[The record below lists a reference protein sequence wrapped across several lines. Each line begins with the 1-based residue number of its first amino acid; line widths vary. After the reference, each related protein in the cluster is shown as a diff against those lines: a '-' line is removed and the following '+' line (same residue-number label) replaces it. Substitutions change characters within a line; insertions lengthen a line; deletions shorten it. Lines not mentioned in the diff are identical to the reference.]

1 MFAPYPFKQ
10 KGARVSFKRRI
21 ITTVTTIALSSMTL
35 FPSPAIADPM
45 QELESARQMLSTY
58 GQQLAEVQTRLSQN
72 TEKLNVIESDIVA
85 RRADADQTN
94 LQLEDAQNALA
105 SHMRDNYRAGSSS
118 LLSVLVNSE
127 SFESLVS
134 RVYIMDKINEQSSQ
148 EIANVRDL
156 QNSLAEQLTM
166 LEAQKQQQVETL
178 EATQREA
185 QAYTQR
191 VNEAAAYYNTLG
203 NEVRAQLTAEARQ
216 RLSAANGQNRAVQLN
231 QNGVVTDGITN
242 ALSLVDPNGMVV
254 EGAQNPVDDP
264 SNPELTIIEQ
274 APIIGVPSGAYVPS
288 YTGDDA
294 RMAIVDRA
302 ISCLGV
308 PYVWGG
314 KSMAGFD
321 CSGLTTYCYE
331 QSGVDVGGNRT
342 TGALIS
348 WMQSRGTWRTSL
360 SELMPGDMLFPST
373 GHVAIYLGDGLMI
386 HAPYPGDVVR
396 IASVYSFIGGGWAG

>member
-1 MFAPYPFKQ
+1 
-10 KGARVSFKRRI
+10 
-21 ITTVTTIALSSMTL
+21 MTL
-35 FPSPAIADPM
+35 FPSPALADPM
-45 QELESARQMLSTY
+45 QELEAARQTLSSY
-58 GQQLAEVQTRLSQN
+58 GQQLAETQTRLSQGA
-72 TEKLNVIESDIVA
+72 EKLNLIESDIVA
-85 RRADADQTN
+85 RRAEADQTN
-94 LQLEDAQNALA
+94 LQLSDAQSTLA
-105 SHMRDNYRAGSSS
+105 THMRDNYRAGGSS

-156 QNSLAEQLTM
+156 QNSLAEQLTV

-178 EATQREA
+178 EETQREA
-185 QAYTQR
+185 ATYAQR
-191 VNEAAAYYNTLG
+191 LSEATSYYNALG
-203 NEVRAQLTAEARQ
+203 NEVRAQLAAEARQ
-216 RLSAANGQNRAVQLN
+216 RLTANGQNQANRVN
-231 QNGVVTDGITN
+231 QNGIVTDGMAN
-242 ALSLVDPNGMVV
+242 ALTAVDPSGMQV
-254 EGAQNPVDDP
+254 ESTQTPGDDP
-264 SNPELTIIEQ
+264 TNPEFTIIEQ
-274 APIIGVPSGAYVPS
+274 APIIGIPNSYSPS

-294 RMAIVDRA
+294 HMAIVDRA

-331 QSGVDVGGNRT
+331 QSGIDVGGNRT
-342 TGALIS
+342 TGALIA

-360 SELMPGDMLFPST
+360 DELMPGDMLFPST
-373 GHVAIYLGDGLMI
+373 GHVAIYLGGNLMI

-396 IASVYSFIGGGWAG
+396 VATVYSFIGGGWAG

>member
-1 MFAPYPFKQ
+1 
-10 KGARVSFKRRI
+10 
-21 ITTVTTIALSSMTL
+21 MTL
-35 FPSPAIADPM
+35 FPSPALADPM
-45 QELESARQMLSTY
+45 QELEAARQTLSTY
-58 GQQLAEVQTRLSQN
+58 GQQLAETQTRLSQGA
-72 TEKLNVIESDIVA
+72 EKLNIIESDIVA
-85 RRADADQTN
+85 RRAEADQTN
-94 LQLEDAQNALA
+94 LQLSDAQNTLA
-105 SHMRDNYRAGSSS
+105 THMRDNYRAGGSS

-156 QNSLAEQLTM
+156 QNSLAEQLTV

-178 EATQREA
+178 EETQREA
-185 QAYTQR
+185 ATYAQR
-191 VNEAAAYYNTLG
+191 LSEATSYYNALG

-216 RLSAANGQNRAVQLN
+216 RLTANGQNQANRVN
-231 QNGVVTDGITN
+231 QNGIVTDGMTN
-242 ALSLVDPNGMVV
+242 ALTAVDPNGMQV
-254 EGAQNPVDDP
+254 ESTQTPGDDP
-264 SNPELTIIEQ
+264 TNPEFTVIEQ
-274 APIIGVPSGAYVPS
+274 APVIGIPNSYSPS
-288 YTGDDA
+288 YAGDDA
-294 RMAIVDRA
+294 HIAIVDRA

-331 QSGVDVGGNRT
+331 QSGIDVGGNRT
-342 TGALIS
+342 TGALIA

-360 SELMPGDMLFPST
+360 DELMPGDMLFPST
-373 GHVAIYLGDGLMI
+373 GHVAIYLGGNLMI

-396 IASVYSFIGGGWAG
+396 VATVYSFIGGGWAG

>member
-1 MFAPYPFKQ
+1 
-10 KGARVSFKRRI
+10 
-21 ITTVTTIALSSMTL
+21 MTL

-45 QELESARQMLSTY
+45 QELEAARQMLTTY
-58 GQQLAEVQTRLSQN
+58 GQQLAEVQTRLAQN

-85 RRADADQTN
+85 RRTEADQTN
-94 LQLEDAQNALA
+94 LQLSDAQSTLA

-156 QNSLAEQLTM
+156 QSSLAEQLTL

-185 QAYTQR
+185 QEYTQR
-191 VNEAAAYYNTLG
+191 VNEASSYYNALG

-216 RLSAANGQNRAVQLN
+216 RIATPSGQNSATRVN
-231 QNGVVTDGITN
+231 QNGIVTDGITN
-242 ALSLVDPNGMVV
+242 ALSVVDPNGMQV
-254 EGAQNPVDDP
+254 EGAQNQVDDL
-264 SNPELTIIEQ
+264 SNPELSIVEQ
-274 APIIGVPSGAYVPS
+274 APISGVPGAYVPS
-288 YTGDDA
+288 YTGDDVH
-294 RMAIVDRA
+294 MAIVDKA

-331 QSGVDVGGNRT
+331 ESGVSVGGNRT
-342 TGALIS
+342 TGALIA
-348 WMQSRGTWRTSL
+348 WMQARGTWRTSL
-360 SELMPGDMLFPST
+360 DELMPGDMLFPST
-373 GHVAIYLGDGLMI
+373 GHVAIYLGGNLMI

-396 IASVYSFIGGGWAG
+396 VATVYSFIGGGWAG

>member
-1 MFAPYPFKQ
+1 
-10 KGARVSFKRRI
+10 
-21 ITTVTTIALSSMTL
+21 
-35 FPSPAIADPM
+35 M
-45 QELESARQMLSTY
+45 QELEAARQTLSSY
-58 GQQLAEVQTRLSQN
+58 GQQLAETQTRLSQGA
-72 TEKLNVIESDIVA
+72 EKLNLIESDIVA
-85 RRADADQTN
+85 RRAEADQTN
-94 LQLEDAQNALA
+94 LQLSDAQSTLA
-105 SHMRDNYRAGSSS
+105 THMRDNYRAGGSS

-156 QNSLAEQLTM
+156 QNSLAEQLTV

-178 EATQREA
+178 EETQREA
-185 QAYTQR
+185 ATYAQR
-191 VNEAAAYYNTLG
+191 LSEATSYYNALG
-203 NEVRAQLTAEARQ
+203 NEVRAQLAAEARQ
-216 RLSAANGQNRAVQLN
+216 RLTANGQNQANRVN
-231 QNGVVTDGITN
+231 QNGIVTDGMAN
-242 ALSLVDPNGMVV
+242 ALTAVDPSGMQV
-254 EGAQNPVDDP
+254 ESTQTPGDDP
-264 SNPELTIIEQ
+264 TNPEFTVIEQ
-274 APIIGVPSGAYVPS
+274 APIIGIPNSYSPS

-294 RMAIVDRA
+294 HMAIIDRA

-331 QSGVDVGGNRT
+331 QSGIDVGDNRT
-342 TGALIS
+342 TGALIA

-360 SELMPGDMLFPST
+360 DELMPGDMLFPST
-373 GHVAIYLGDGLMI
+373 GHVAIYLGGNLMI

-396 IASVYSFIGGGWAG
+396 VATVYSFIGGGWAG

>member
-1 MFAPYPFKQ
+1 
-10 KGARVSFKRRI
+10 
-21 ITTVTTIALSSMTL
+21 MTL
-35 FPSPAIADPM
+35 FPSPALADPM
-45 QELESARQMLSTY
+45 QELEAARQTLSSY
-58 GQQLAEVQTRLSQN
+58 GQQLAETQTRLSQGA
-72 TEKLNVIESDIVA
+72 EKLNIIESDIVA
-85 RRADADQTN
+85 RRAEADQTN
-94 LQLEDAQNALA
+94 LQLSDAQSTLA
-105 SHMRDNYRAGSSS
+105 THMRDNYRAGGSS

-156 QNSLAEQLTM
+156 QNSLAEQLTV

-178 EATQREA
+178 EETQREA
-185 QAYTQR
+185 ATYAQR
-191 VNEAAAYYNTLG
+191 LSEATSYYNALG
-203 NEVRAQLTAEARQ
+203 NEVRAQLAAEARQ
-216 RLSAANGQNRAVQLN
+216 RLTANGQNQANRVN
-231 QNGVVTDGITN
+231 QNGIVTDGMAN
-242 ALSLVDPNGMVV
+242 ALTAVDPSGMQV
-254 EGAQNPVDDP
+254 ESTQTPGDDP
-264 SNPELTIIEQ
+264 TNPEFTIIEQ
-274 APIIGVPSGAYVPS
+274 APIIGIPNSYSPS

-294 RMAIVDRA
+294 HMAIVDRA

-331 QSGVDVGGNRT
+331 QSGIDVGGNRT
-342 TGALIS
+342 TGALIA

-360 SELMPGDMLFPST
+360 DELMPGDMLFPST
-373 GHVAIYLGDGLMI
+373 GHVAIYLGGNLMI

-396 IASVYSFIGGGWAG
+396 VATVYSFIGGGWAG